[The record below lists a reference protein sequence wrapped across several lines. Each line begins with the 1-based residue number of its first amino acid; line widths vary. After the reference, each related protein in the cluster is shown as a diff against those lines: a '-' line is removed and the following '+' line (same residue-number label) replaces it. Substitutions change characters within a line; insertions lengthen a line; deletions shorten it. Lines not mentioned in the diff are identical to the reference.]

1 MFETALP
8 ALIGLTTS
16 SLKVNLRAGRKYITT
31 LLFCFGE
38 IRICPAK
45 PVESLPRSKVTPIS
59 AGIVVVPDFVLKEIE
74 RKGAFVSGDC
84 KEEAREWLENTLPE
98 ILRIV
103 CSPEQT
109 V

>member
-16 SLKVNLRAGRKYITT
+16 SLKVNLRAGRRYITT

-38 IRICPAK
+38 IRISPARQ
-45 PVESLPRSKVTPIS
+45 VESLPRAEVKPIS
-59 AGIVVVPDFVLKEIE
+59 AGIVVIPDFVLKEIK
-74 RKGAFVSGDC
+74 RKGVFISGDC
-84 KEEAREWLENTLPE
+84 KEEAREWMENTLPE
-98 ILRIV
+98 ILRII
-103 CSPEQT
+103 CSPKQD